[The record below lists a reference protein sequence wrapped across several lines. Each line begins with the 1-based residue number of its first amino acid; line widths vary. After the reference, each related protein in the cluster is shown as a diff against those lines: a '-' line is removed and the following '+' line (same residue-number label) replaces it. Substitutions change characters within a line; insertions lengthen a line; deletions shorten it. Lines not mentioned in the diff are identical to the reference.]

1 MVKHTITLDYDEVT
15 DVTPDVRITLYN
27 AGHILGSSMVHMHIG
42 NGLHNI
48 LYTGDMKY
56 GRTMLLEPAVTQFP
70 RLETLMI
77 ESTYGSKDDVLPPR
91 DKPEDDCRHI
101 IQETIK
107 RGGKVLIPVL
117 GHEQGF
123 ILSGVILSA
132 LILAVAYI
140 SLPWFGPAP
149 MARYIALGLGWLFLT
164 LVFEFTFGRLIQGK
178 PWPELLE
185 AYTFKGGN
193 IWPVVLL
200 VVTTAPYIAAR
211 IRGWG

>member
-1 MVKHTITLDYDEVT
+1 MSAEIAAKALAIWFGILVLAIVNGMLR
-15 DVTPDVRITLYN
+15 DV
-27 AGHILGSSMVHMHIG
+27 
-42 NGLHNI
+42 
-48 LYTGDMKY
+48 
-56 GRTMLLEPAVTQFP
+56 
-70 RLETLMI
+70 
-77 ESTYGSKDDVLPPR
+77 
-91 DKPEDDCRHI
+91 
-101 IQETIK
+101 
-107 RGGKVLIPVL
+107 VLIPVL
-117 GHEQGF
+117 GHAQGF

>member
-1 MVKHTITLDYDEVT
+1 MSAEIVAKALSIWL
-15 DVTPDVRITLYN
+15 
-27 AGHILGSSMVHMHIG
+27 GILVLAIV
-42 NGLHNI
+42 NGL
-48 LYTGDMKY
+48 L
-56 GRTMLLEPAVTQFP
+56 R
-70 RLETLMI
+70 
-77 ESTYGSKDDVLPPR
+77 DV
-91 DKPEDDCRHI
+91 
-101 IQETIK
+101 
-107 RGGKVLIPVL
+107 VLIPVL
-117 GHEQGF
+117 GHAPGL

-185 AYTFKGGN
+185 AYTFTGGN

>member
-1 MVKHTITLDYDEVT
+1 MSAEIAAKALAIWFGILVLAIVNGMLR
-15 DVTPDVRITLYN
+15 DV
-27 AGHILGSSMVHMHIG
+27 
-42 NGLHNI
+42 
-48 LYTGDMKY
+48 
-56 GRTMLLEPAVTQFP
+56 
-70 RLETLMI
+70 
-77 ESTYGSKDDVLPPR
+77 
-91 DKPEDDCRHI
+91 
-101 IQETIK
+101 
-107 RGGKVLIPVL
+107 VLIPVL

-132 LILAVAYI
+132 LILTVTYI

>member
-1 MVKHTITLDYDEVT
+1 MSAEIAAKALAIWFGILVLAIVNGMLR
-15 DVTPDVRITLYN
+15 DV
-27 AGHILGSSMVHMHIG
+27 
-42 NGLHNI
+42 
-48 LYTGDMKY
+48 
-56 GRTMLLEPAVTQFP
+56 
-70 RLETLMI
+70 
-77 ESTYGSKDDVLPPR
+77 
-91 DKPEDDCRHI
+91 
-101 IQETIK
+101 
-107 RGGKVLIPVL
+107 VLIPVL
-117 GHEQGF
+117 GHAQGF

-149 MARYIALGLGWLFLT
+149 MTRYIALGLGWLFLT

-185 AYTFKGGN
+185 AYTFNGGN

>member
-1 MVKHTITLDYDEVT
+1 MSAEIAAKALAIWFGILVLAIVNGMLR
-15 DVTPDVRITLYN
+15 DV
-27 AGHILGSSMVHMHIG
+27 
-42 NGLHNI
+42 
-48 LYTGDMKY
+48 
-56 GRTMLLEPAVTQFP
+56 
-70 RLETLMI
+70 
-77 ESTYGSKDDVLPPR
+77 
-91 DKPEDDCRHI
+91 
-101 IQETIK
+101 
-107 RGGKVLIPVL
+107 VLIPVL
-117 GHEQGF
+117 GHAQGF

-185 AYTFKGGN
+185 EYTFKGGN

-200 VVTTAPYIAAR
+200 AVAASPYIAAR
-211 IRGWG
+211 IRGWA